1 MDANIL
7 LTRLFRVYLLVL
19 MGISL
24 LAPWTYSRIIISPR
38 YTCFPEYQSL
48 PGSPF
53 CYEPILGIRM
63 VAMAFGEGAIFIGN
77 YLKTGELDKF
87 GLDLIG
93 NAFAFFL
100 FLLPIITSFV
110 VLMTPKKG
118 FCRLNL
124 VTCGLA
130 IVVILAFSPF
140 GILTISPLKWGGMM
154 YGLFV
159 LVGLALEIITLLIE
173 HKNQAKTVEIPAPIT
188 H

>member
-1 MDANIL
+1 
-7 LTRLFRVYLLVL
+7 

-24 LAPWTYSRIIISPR
+24 LAPWTIAYVLIHPKYS
-38 YTCFPEYQSL
+38 CFPEYQSL
-48 PGSPF
+48 PDSPL
-53 CYEPILGIRM
+53 CYYPISGGRM

-77 YLKTGELDKF
+77 YLKTGEMDRF

-100 FLLPIITSFV
+100 FLLPIVTNFV
-110 VLMTPKKG
+110 VLATPKRG
-118 FCRLNL
+118 FRRLNL

-140 GILTISPLKWGGMM
+140 GILTISPLMWGGMM

-159 LVGLALEIITLLIE
+159 LVSLVLEIITLLIE
-173 HKNQAKTVEIPAPIT
+173 HKNQAKTVEILP
-188 H
+188 